1 MRLEYL
7 ICFISETYKERH
19 STQIEGF
26 LEDSFGTRE
35 AHHKNLLT
43 LKKEIKKEN
52 KQRNKQKFQRKK
64 IN

>member
-1 MRLEYL
+1 MFYIRNLQGTSFNTNRKFSRRL
-7 ICFISETYKERH
+7 FRDKGSP
-19 STQIEGF
+19 SQ
-26 LEDSFGTRE
+26 
-35 AHHKNLLT
+35 NLLT